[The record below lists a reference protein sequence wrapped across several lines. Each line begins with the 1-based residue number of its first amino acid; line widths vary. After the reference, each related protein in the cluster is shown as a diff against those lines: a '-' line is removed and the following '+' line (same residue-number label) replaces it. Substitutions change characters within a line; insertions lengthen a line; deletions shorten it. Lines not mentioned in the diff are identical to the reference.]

1 MQAVPSVAHPD
12 PQRHSAPD
20 QVQPTDTDGLQVKR
34 VIGPSRRVLRGRFG
48 GAEGT
53 GPRTVPA
60 DHDYMV
66 REPYLGEP
74 KERERERIFK
84 YIYYLLISIVLTE
97 ILLILRHPHHVRSF
111 KRHLRPSLAASHG
124 PPPAPRRSVERLHL
138 RNDCIAS
145 SVRGP
150 FVPCITIYIYIYNI

>member
-12 PQRHSAPD
+12 PQRHSATD

-74 KERERERIFK
+74 KERERENFQV
-84 YIYYLLISIVLTE
+84 YLLSIDIYCIDGDSPNSST
-97 ILLILRHPHHVRSF
+97 STS
-111 KRHLRPSLAASHG
+111 RP
-124 PPPAPRRSVERLHL
+124 
-138 RNDCIAS
+138 
-145 SVRGP
+145 
-150 FVPCITIYIYIYNI
+150 